1 MTAPS
6 LLLRNVATG
15 TGSRLEVR
23 LDSGLIAEIGVGL
36 VRRGDAV
43 VDGAGGTVIAGLHDQ
58 HVHLRAAVTARQSVD
73 LSGAV
78 DPDGLDQLI
87 VRAVA
92 TVRSGDWLRATAW
105 SEHAGGPLDRSRLDA
120 LTGQVPARVQHRSGA
135 MWVLNS
141 AALRAIGADGC
152 ELAGIERDSDG
163 VPTGRLLRMDAWLHD
178 RLTAGQHDGDN
189 RRSAAG
195 LAALAEWLA
204 SRGVTGLTDATPDR
218 DQRDADEL
226 AWLSV
231 DGTLPQR
238 LVLMAPPGVRPAAAP
253 LVSAGPVR
261 VVLDDSLLPT
271 AGDVAAT
278 ITHAH
283 RHGSRVAVHCV
294 TADQLVVAVGR
305 PSSPARRQTSPV
317 PTGSSMP
324 ALYRPATLADSPHWA
339 WLS

>member
-23 LDSGLIAEIGVGL
+23 LDSGLIAEIGAGL
-36 VRRGDAV
+36 VRRRGEAV

-58 HVHLRAAVTARQSVD
+58 HMHLRAAVTARHSVD

-105 SEHAGGPLDRSRLDA
+105 SEHAGGPLDRWRLDA

-141 AALRAIGADGC
+141 AALRAVGADGC

-195 LAALAEWLA
+195 LAALADWLA

-231 DGTLPQR
+231 DGTLP
-238 LVLMAPPGVRPAAAP
+238 
-253 LVSAGPVR
+253 
-261 VVLDDSLLPT
+261 
-271 AGDVAAT
+271 
-278 ITHAH
+278 
-283 RHGSRVAVHCV
+283 HGSC
-294 TADQLVVAVGR
+294 
-305 PSSPARRQTSPV
+305 
-317 PTGSSMP
+317 
-324 ALYRPATLADSPHWA
+324 
-339 WLS
+339 